1 VPGRAV
7 VLAAALVAA
16 RAGHRQVLVLV
27 GLVLVGLVL
36 VGLVLV
42 GQTAEAGAQAASAL

>member
-27 GLVLVGLVL
+27 GQVLV
-36 VGLVLV
+36 
-42 GQTAEAGAQAASAL
+42 GAQAASAL